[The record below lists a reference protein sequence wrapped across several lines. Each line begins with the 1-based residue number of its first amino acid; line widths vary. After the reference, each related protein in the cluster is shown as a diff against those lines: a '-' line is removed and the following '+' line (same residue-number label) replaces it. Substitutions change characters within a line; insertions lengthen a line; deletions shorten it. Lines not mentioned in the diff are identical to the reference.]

1 MTGVFVASRGDF
13 GEKGVGLDA
22 LLTPKASLTLSL
34 YLCCWKKIEH
44 CPHTLQL
51 GRGPASSVLFLGSKS
66 PKRTAKQRKA
76 VSKGGYNGRLQGI
89 PGVALKLPSP
99 GQP

>member
-44 CPHTLQL
+44 CPRTL
-51 GRGPASSVLFLGSKS
+51 
-66 PKRTAKQRKA
+66 
-76 VSKGGYNGRLQGI
+76 
-89 PGVALKLPSP
+89 
-99 GQP
+99 